1 MNRLI
6 QKITSY
12 LALFA
17 LVVPM
22 FTLAM
27 PTGAQAAENVA
38 PEVAITQPLNG
49 AYLSNNSSIVVEGT
63 ASDVDGTVNSV
74 GVRITNIT
82 TGLDWD
88 GVSTWVASPC
98 WLDGSYSS
106 GLWGGT
112 TVPIVVDGNDYVIT
126 ALATDDQSVTTST
139 SINLTGDTVAPVTSI
154 TTASNAHVNN
164 TVSIT
169 GTAVDGGSGVSMVQ
183 VKQSTSSVWEIANG
197 TTNWNYNFTVP
208 ATDAEGTQY
217 DFDVRST
224 DGAVGAN
231 VEVPTKTVTLIKDTL
246 APELYKNPTKTITPE
261 NATVAYG
268 STVVFQGVTDPGLLI
283 QIEVNSDP
291 IVHKTISTATG
302 EWRFEI
308 SASALGA
315 GEHNAKVSVTDEAGN
330 TREHNMTFWVAEE
343 VVESDD
349 ATYSGTRAVYA
360 SASTVDTA
368 KAIDSAVTSSGVSDE
383 QKEEIKDGVEDAA
396 EGIIK
401 AAETQDDSST
411 SPWQTVV
418 TVIAILIIAIGVG
431 TAGYYGYEWWAT
443 RSVAAVASTGPAE
456 NWDEPVAKKKT
467 ARKTSTSK
475 KSSRKKSSSRRS
487 SSRW

>member
-27 PTGAQAAENVA
+27 PTGAKAAENVA

-49 AYLSNNSSIVVEGT
+49 AYLSNNSSIVVGGT

-74 GVRITNIT
+74 DVRITNTT

-88 GVSTWVASPC
+88 GSNWVASPC
-98 WLDGSYSS
+98 WLDGFYSS

-126 ALATDDQSVTTST
+126 ALATDDLLATTST
-139 SINLTGDTVAPVTSI
+139 SINLTGDTVASVTSI
-154 TTASNAHVNN
+154 TTANNAHVNN

-169 GTAVDGGSGVSMVQ
+169 GTAVDSGSGVSKVEI
-183 VKQSTSSVWEIANG
+183 KQSTSSVWEIANG

-208 ATDAEGTQY
+208 AADVEGTQY
-217 DFDVRST
+217 GFDVRST
-224 DGAVGAN
+224 DSAVGAN
-231 VEVPTKTVTLIKDTL
+231 VEATTKHITLIKDTL
-246 APELYKNPTKTITPE
+246 APELYKNPTNTITPE
-261 NATVAYG
+261 NATVAYD

-308 SASALGA
+308 SATALGA

-330 TREHNMTFWVAEE
+330 TREHNMTFWVAEK

-360 SASTVDTA
+360 SASTTDTA
-368 KAIDSAVTSSGVSDE
+368 EAIDNAVTPSGVSDE
-383 QKEEIKDGVEDAA
+383 TKEEIKDDVEDVA

-456 NWDEPVAKKKT
+456 NWDEPAPKKKT
-467 ARKTSTSK
+467 VKKTAVKKKTSTK
-475 KSSRKKSSSRRS
+475 KSGRRS